1 MSEDEDNGKAET
13 TVIDKGIDKEI
24 KEKRI
29 EECIHSWKSEKRS
42 AKSRMTRLLNHMAA
56 MILDGGSEPS
66 EIKDLLLR
74 IDEQKEETLDIMNN
88 LEKVYM
94 EKSDQVNATKV
105 SDEADALVDQVDSET
120 GSARVYLMSL
130 AKKLSHLNSVTVRK
144 DSETKESE
152 VSESQKRKE
161 ESRKRTE
168 QWVRLRKER
177 MEMEVQKRRKELQ
190 EQERQLQELREV
202 EEDENRSQELNE
214 QDDGEMVDEKE
225 SVERKDEQ
233 NDGRSETQ
241 QIKETNVLMESPE
254 ITTIKDKPSTKE
266 IGAATPQAQLERIR
280 IPVFSG
286 NKMEFQKWHA
296 AFTSCVDLTSLSP
309 QFKMLRLEASLTGE
323 AADTI
328 KGLGY
333 SEEAYKAAKAR
344 LVRKYG
350 GSRRQVQSHLEELKK
365 LKPIEENNSKEL
377 EKFADILERAVITL
391 KENGRESDLE
401 SGVLHTIIVE
411 KIPERLLAQYYRWI
425 KENHHQDSL
434 EKLKDWVAEEAEY
447 QIHATE
453 IRKGIGSDSEKRKDR
468 KPRLYFNRD
477 GDTKERSPCP
487 VCSGDHPIWKCNDFR
502 NHSIDEKWKIAKKA
516 GLCYKCLGKGHLGG
530 SCT

>member
-29 EECIHSWKSEKRS
+29 EECIQSWKSEKRS

-74 IDEQKEETLDIMNN
+74 IDEQKEETLDIMNK

-233 NDGRSETQ
+233 NNRRSETQ
-241 QIKETNVLMESPE
+241 QTRETKGPVIINIGGGTEEKMVGSRKNLRWLGLGKEKINSTGGWVKKNPL
-254 ITTIKDKPSTKE
+254 ITT
-266 IGAATPQAQLERIR
+266 
-280 IPVFSG
+280 
-286 NKMEFQKWHA
+286 
-296 AFTSCVDLTSLSP
+296 
-309 QFKMLRLEASLTGE
+309 
-323 AADTI
+323 
-328 KGLGY
+328 
-333 SEEAYKAAKAR
+333 
-344 LVRKYG
+344 
-350 GSRRQVQSHLEELKK
+350 
-365 LKPIEENNSKEL
+365 
-377 EKFADILERAVITL
+377 
-391 KENGRESDLE
+391 
-401 SGVLHTIIVE
+401 
-411 KIPERLLAQYYRWI
+411 
-425 KENHHQDSL
+425 
-434 EKLKDWVAEEAEY
+434 
-447 QIHATE
+447 
-453 IRKGIGSDSEKRKDR
+453 
-468 KPRLYFNRD
+468 
-477 GDTKERSPCP
+477 
-487 VCSGDHPIWKCNDFR
+487 
-502 NHSIDEKWKIAKKA
+502 
-516 GLCYKCLGKGHLGG
+516 
-530 SCT
+530 